1 MSYESIMLLLDL
13 FCGCGGFTQ
22 GFRQV
27 SNAFS
32 IVLGVD
38 QDSYALNAYQMN
50 FPRTKTLECD
60 IRSLH
65 SLELLEQLNHQ
76 YPDIILASPP
86 CEAFSGA
93 NPKRLSRGY
102 NQLFEDERGRLV
114 LDAIRLIIDL
124 EPRVFLIENVSQLA
138 SSTLQA
144 LIRYEFRHSPYPVIY
159 FNRLEAVNHGV
170 PSFRKRVFISN
181 VPFNSTQE
189 TPIVTVRD
197 AFTDFPDPLDDLYQ
211 ETIPIPFKMAKKL
224 IKLHPGGALVY
235 FKGSRNSTLRNFIRL
250 DWEHPS
256 PTVMGK
262 SRFIHPSESRFCTI
276 REHARLMSFP
286 DSFHFS
292 GPIEQQYNQIGE
304 SVPPTLSSF
313 LAKQILKES
322 L

>member
-1 MSYESIMLLLDL
+1 MSSEFTMFLLDL

-22 GFRQV
+22 GFRQDSPV
-27 SNAFS
+27 FS
-32 IVLGVD
+32 IALGVD

-50 FPRTKTLECD
+50 FPHTKTLQCD
-60 IRSLH
+60 IRTLH
-65 SLELLEQLNHQ
+65 SLELLELLNHQ

-93 NPKRLSRGY
+93 NPKRMSRGY

-138 SSTLQA
+138 SSPLQA
-144 LIRYEFRHSPYPVIY
+144 LIRYEFKRSPYPLIY

-181 VPFNSTQE
+181 IPFNSPSNI
-189 TPIVTVRD
+189 PIVTVKD
-197 AFTDFPDPLDDLYQ
+197 AFMDLPDPLDDIYQ
-211 ETIPIPFKMAKKL
+211 EILHIPFKMAKKVNQL
-224 IKLHPGGALVY
+224 QSGGALVY
-235 FKGSRNSTLRNFIRL
+235 YKGSRRSTLRNYIRL

-262 SRFIHPSESRFCTI
+262 SRFIHPSEPRFCTV

-304 SVPPTLSSF
+304 SVPPALSSF
-313 LAKQILKES
+313 LAEQLLKES